1 MTIVVAIG
9 GPLIGRGTFIGTSMV
24 RTEPPWHMDTSA
36 AFEYRLPPLYDT
48 VEIGAPERILI
59 RDTLVNH
66 GRVALW
72 DPFANGGTPLGSQP
86 NTGIF
91 APLNWP
97 LLLLGVRLGAA
108 WAGLLRLAVAAAGT
122 YFLLRRLGLSRFAAV
137 CGGLAYC
144 TSGFIVSWN
153 NWPQADLA
161 ALIPLLFLVT
171 DRLRERRGV
180 LDLVAVAAVVGA
192 MLLEGYPP
200 LLIAT
205 FYALGGFLIV
215 RWWESARGGARDGP
229 SIGARLRDAFR
240 PAWLLAGAVGLG
252 VALAAFQLLP
262 FLFRLG
268 VYDTSYRS
276 GSADRKF
283 PSSAML
289 TTMFPWA
296 QGNPAHPGTPIP
308 FDHVT
313 NFSMT
318 EQFVFLGA
326 AAVVFVFLALLVGA
340 PKRVSAGVYRYCAS
354 VTGLLLLVLF
364 GSSLGPLPDVGG
376 WLRSALYALPAMGQ
390 VPLHRLVAL
399 LLFFAAL
406 LSAFGIEQVVIG
418 DRASLHLDRR
428 RIVRAG
434 LLLAFAA
441 YLLIPAVRN
450 EFELTVTTSASRVFG
465 VPRAVAQQD
474 YILKS
479 AIVPTL
485 IALAAVLVIILARR
499 SHGTFRRVAIAAIPL
514 LLAVEGLLVTT
525 TMFPRVPDRDF
536 YPTTGAIRYLNDHL
550 GHERIAPGGRMLYF
564 GTNAIYGLRSVGGHS
579 FTPPPWRELI
589 NAAGRNKNYP
599 TQLRLNDTLAVARS
613 PVLDRLGARYF
624 VNAPN
629 DPFGS
634 YEPAPGAPRELVVR
648 NGVTATGTV
657 GAGPLRG
664 VVVLVRGPNILRSDL
679 AFLTVTVRDPSGH
692 VVARGVRR
700 FISQVGNARYKVPI
714 PGEQLPKDVPW
725 TIEVGFRSD
734 RRDKARLAATT
745 DRHVS
750 LGVIRPKDDGL
761 RLVYAEP
768 GAVVYRR
775 LTALPRIRWASHT
788 VTSPS
793 PATRRHQLMAGH
805 LRDDTVILSRP
816 GPAAVGKP
824 ARVVVQE
831 DSGDRI
837 RARVDA
843 QGAGYLV
850 VADGIQDGWSATVDG
865 QPAALRDAD
874 HAVVAVAVPAGRHM
888 IELSATPRGWRAGIV
903 VSITAVVILVFLA
916 AWGLLHRRRGRDRAR
931 QPEVPGLAPDG
942 QETCA
947 KVDSK

>member
-24 RTEPPWHMDTSA
+24 RTEPPWHLDTPSN
-36 AFEYRLPPLYDT
+36 FEYRLPPLYDT

-59 RDTLVNH
+59 RDTLVH
-66 GRVALW
+66 DGRVALW
-72 DPFANGGTPLGSQP
+72 DPFVSGGTPLGSQP

-91 APLNWP
+91 APLSWP

-137 CGGLAYC
+137 CGGLVYC

-180 LDLVAVAAVVGA
+180 LDLVAVAAVVGT

-215 RWWESARGGARDGP
+215 RWWESGRGAASDGP
-229 SIGARLRDAFR
+229 SIGTRLRDAFR
-240 PAWLLAGAVGLG
+240 PVWLLAGAVGLG

-289 TTMFPWA
+289 TSMFPWA

-326 AAVVFVFLALLVGA
+326 AAVVFVFLALLLGA
-340 PKRVSAGVYRYCAS
+340 PKRVPVGVYRYCAS

-364 GSSLGPLPDVGG
+364 GSSLGPLPNVGG
-376 WLRSALYALPAMGQ
+376 WLKSALYALPAMSQ
-390 VPLHRLVAL
+390 VPLHRLVAP

-406 LSAFGIEQVVIG
+406 LAAFGIEHVTAG
-418 DRASLHLDRR
+418 DRAMLHFDRR
-428 RIVRAG
+428 WILRAG

-441 YLLIPAVRN
+441 YLLVPAVRN
-450 EFELTVTTSASRVFG
+450 EFQLTVSTTTSTVFG

-485 IALAAVLVIILARR
+485 IALAAVLVIILVRR
-499 SHGTFRRVAIAAIPL
+499 SHGSVRRVAIASIPV

-525 TMFPRVPDRDF
+525 TMFPRVPDRDW
-536 YPTTGAIRYLNDHL
+536 YPTTGAIRYLKDHL
-550 GHERIAPGGRMLYF
+550 GHERVAPAGHMLFF
-564 GTNAIYGLRSVGGHS
+564 GTNAVYGLRSVGGHS
-579 FTPPPWRELI
+579 FTPPAWRALI

-599 TQLRLNDTLAVARS
+599 TQLRLADTLAVAKS

-624 VNAPN
+624 VDAPN
-629 DPFGS
+629 TPFGS
-634 YEPAPGAPRELVVR
+634 YQPPPRAPHEFVVR
-648 NGVTATGTV
+648 NGVTATGSV
-657 GAGPLRG
+657 GPGPLRG
-664 VVVLVRGPNILRSDL
+664 VVVLVRGPNVLRSGL
-679 AFLTVTVRDPSGH
+679 AFLTVTVRDPSGRA
-692 VVARGVRR
+692 VARGVRR
-700 FISQVGNARYKVPI
+700 LLSQVGNARYRVAI
-714 PGEQLPKDVPW
+714 PGEQLSNDVLW
-725 TIEVGFRSD
+725 TVEVGLRSD
-734 RRDKARLAATT
+734 RRDTARLAATA
-745 DRHVS
+745 DDQVS
-750 LGVIRPKDDGL
+750 LGVIRPQNDGL

-768 GAVVYRR
+768 GAIVYRR
-775 LTALPRIRWASHT
+775 LRALPRIRWASHT

-793 PATRRHQLMAGH
+793 PVTRRHQLIAG
-805 LRDDTVILSRP
+805 RVGGDTVILSRP
-816 GPAAVGKP
+816 GPAAAGKS

-843 QGAGYLV
+843 HGAGYLV
-850 VADGIQDGWSATVDG
+850 VADAIQHDWSATVDG
-865 QPAALRDAD
+865 RSAELRDAD
-874 HAVVAVAVPAGRHM
+874 HAVVAIAVPAGRHV

-903 VSITAVVILVFLA
+903 VSVIAVVILVFLA
-916 AWGLLHRRRGRDRAR
+916 AWGLLHRRR
-931 QPEVPGLAPDG
+931 
-942 QETCA
+942 
-947 KVDSK
+947 DSS